1 MFGLEKLGLLHFDAR
16 KCYVHSA
23 KFLRCQ
29 IVPFNPW
36 FQIVRGVELSVYTH
50 SVKLSAESNCPWCQ
64 IVRCQIVRIVK
75 FVLSVK
81 LSCCQIV
88 LESPSKYCSFLVFLS
103 LERKQLKI

>member
-1 MFGLEKLGLLHFDAR
+1 MFGLEKLGLVHFDAR

-29 IVPFNPW
+29 IVSFNPW

-64 IVRCQIVRIVK
+64 MVS
-75 FVLSVK
+75 SVK
-81 LSCCQIV
+81 LSGV
-88 LESPSKYCSFLVFLS
+88 KLS
-103 LERKQLKI
+103 ALSNLSAVSNCPVVKLS